1 MSQFQPKGEKF
12 RTQDTPTAPGVAK
25 FVAGAGG
32 LVLEKVGE
40 GEAELGLQGR
50 VAHRNADQVIHDLA
64 RQLKSFYMSLPKD
77 PRLLTTAE
85 KEELYRQVL
94 AALSA
99 QGALN
104 DNAKE
109 LARRLA
115 GLDSGMVEGE
125 TFVSGRRGTS
135 LENGGYA
142 TPREPANRPSSSPVA
157 KSADMDAFMRTTRA
171 QIQVI
176 ASRIQALIEKQAR

>member
-1 MSQFQPKGEKF
+1 MSQFHTKGEKF
-12 RTQDTPTAPGVAK
+12 HTQDTPTAPGVAK
-25 FVAGAGG
+25 LVAGAGG

-50 VAHRNADQVIHDLA
+50 VEHRNGDGVIHDLA
-64 RQLKSFYMSLPKD
+64 RLLNSFYTSLPKD

-85 KEELYRQVL
+85 KEELYQKIV
-94 AALSA
+94 AALST
-99 QGALN
+99 QGALT
-104 DNAKE
+104 DHAKD

-115 GLDSGMVEGE
+115 GLDATGNQVDSVGQSG
-125 TFVSGRRGTS
+125 SK
-135 LENGGYA
+135 ENGNYSV
-142 TPREPANRPSSSPVA
+142 PRQPANRPSSVA
-157 KSADMDAFMRTTRA
+157 KSADMDAFMQTTRA